1 MTDRERAT
9 VMASPPGHRDHPAQG
24 TAARQSSTGR
34 IWSGGSATA
43 RPSTT

>member
-9 VMASPPGHRDHPAQG
+9 VMAAPPATATTPQG
-24 TAARQSSTGR
+24 TAARQSSTVR